1 MMKKININGDRFW
14 QSIQEMAQIG
24 ATEKGG
30 VKRLAFSAE
39 DRLARDRFIDDCIE
53 LNMEISRDEIGNI
66 FALMKGTNP
75 ELPVVMV
82 GSHLD
87 SQPTGGKYD
96 GALGVLAAL
105 EIARSVYAAGQR
117 PVRGLEIV
125 NFANE
130 EGARFAPPMMGS
142 GVFAGK
148 LGLEAMLNTT
158 DFDGVSISEAM
169 REDEGIGQFDR
180 RENRPIAY
188 FFETHIEQGPHLEEE
203 NLPIGIV
210 LGAVA
215 QRWYDVNIIGFESHA
230 GPTPMAYRQ
239 DALAAASEVVLA
251 VERIAHTYSPA
262 GRGTVGTLALQPF
275 SRNVIPGSVQLT
287 IDTRHPSEDALAAMK
302 GEIQQACDEIATR
315 RNVAVQLQEFWH
327 SPVRPFD
334 AELIEQLE
342 VFSAERNV
350 PNRRIWSHA
359 GHDAVYIA
367 SMEIPTVML
376 FIQTKDGISHNEAE
390 SIQREHAIAG
400 VQLLCDAVV
409 EKLFERGDAENC
421 GDHLL

>member
-1 MMKKININGDRFW
+1 MMNRINIDGNRFW
-14 QSIQEMAQIG
+14 QSVQEMAKIG
-24 ATEKGG
+24 ATAKGG

-39 DRLARDRFIDDCIE
+39 DRTARDHFIDDCIE
-53 LNMEISRDEIGNI
+53 LNMEISRDAIGNI
-66 FALMKGTNP
+66 FALMKGTNL

-142 GVFAGK
+142 GVFANR
-148 LGLEAMLNTT
+148 LDLDAMLETT
-158 DFDGVSISEAM
+158 DFDGITIAEAM
-169 REDEGIGQFDR
+169 REDETGQFDR
-180 RENRPIAY
+180 RGNRPIAY

-215 QRWYDVNIIGFESHA
+215 QRWYDVSVTGFESHA
-230 GPTPMAYRQ
+230 GPTPMAYRK

-251 VERIAHTYSPA
+251 VERIAQAYSPA

-287 IDTRHPSEDALAAMK
+287 VDTRHPSEDALAAMK
-302 GEIQQACDEIATR
+302 QELQIACNEIADR
-315 RNVAVQLQEFWH
+315 RQVIIQLSEFWH

-334 AELIEQLE
+334 AGLIERLE
-342 VFSAERNV
+342 TFSAERNL

-367 SMEIPTVML
+367 SMEIPTAML

-390 SIQREHAIAG
+390 SIKREHAVAG
-400 VQLLCDAVV
+400 VQVLCDAVV
-409 EKLFERGDAENC
+409 EKLFESSDTINRSN
-421 GDHLL
+421 HIL